1 MAGQKITK
9 RQFAKLA
16 KIGEEVIFDVYVQTR
31 SVAKCIEALDLKMG
45 KTTFYRWLNSDEE
58 RRARWNENMKRIAQ
72 DLVEESLEIAHGVTD
87 KDDVPAARLKVETN
101 RWTATKYDR
110 VKFGDTRRGWSPCK
124 STSGISSLMRSKS
137 LTRSRWLRL
146 KWWRWKSDSRR
157 EKTYGSLRP
166 GGRVQ
171 TNRFRTTWVFMHPV
185 CISMRTGDTHN
196 VRLYIEIPETQ
207 CLCGV

>member
-101 RWTATKYDR
+101 RWTATKSDR
-110 VKFGDTRRGWSPCK
+110 VKFGDTREGVVAVQVNF
-124 STSGISSLMRSKS
+124 GDQFLDA
-137 LTRSRWLRL
+137 L
-146 KWWRWKSDSRR
+146 KELD
-157 EKTYGSLRP
+157 
-166 GGRVQ
+166 
-171 TNRFRTTWVFMHPV
+171 
-185 CISMRTGDTHN
+185 
-196 VRLYIEIPETQ
+196 EIKVVEAE
-207 CLCGV
+207 VVEVEE